1 LKERRKDYTEFAEG
15 AEFPE
20 KRKTQ
25 RERGRVEGKM
35 SEGIKIRKCER
46 LEEFHRCVEI
56 EREVWGESDLE
67 TEPYVTFVLANQTGG
82 HVLGA
87 FDGEL
92 MVGFTMAVAGL
103 RNGQAY
109 LHSHMTGVIASHR
122 NRGVGQMLKL
132 YQREEALGRGLRR
145 IEWTFDPLETRNAHF
160 NFNRLGAIA
169 RKFITNFYG
178 VTTSPLH
185 RGLPTH
191 RLLVEWE
198 LDSRR
203 VVAAIQELTRDPVEA
218 PAKIRLPAE
227 LEKWKKTSDAR
238 LGEVQA
244 RMREEFLGWF
254 AKGYAVTGV
263 RFAAGGVEYCLAPW
277 SDF

>member
-1 LKERRKDYTEFAEG
+1 
-15 AEFPE
+15 
-20 KRKTQ
+20 
-25 RERGRVEGKM
+25 M
-35 SEGIKIRKCER
+35 SEGIEIRKCER
-46 LEEFHRCVEI
+46 LAEFHRCVEI
-56 EREVWGESDLE
+56 QREVWGESDLE

-87 FDGEL
+87 FDGER

-103 RNGQAY
+103 RNGQPY

-122 NRGVGQMLKL
+122 NRGVGRLLKL
-132 YQREEALGRGLRR
+132 YQREEARGRGLRR

-160 NFNRLGAIA
+160 NFNRLGGISRKMIA
-169 RKFITNFYG
+169 NFYG

-185 RGLPTH
+185 RGLPTD

-203 VVAAIQELTRDPVEA
+203 VVAAIKELVRDPVEA

-227 LEKWKKTSDAR
+227 LEEWKKTSDAR

-244 RMREEFLGWF
+244 RMRGEFLGWF

>member
-1 LKERRKDYTEFAEG
+1 
-15 AEFPE
+15 
-20 KRKTQ
+20 
-25 RERGRVEGKM
+25 M
-35 SEGIKIRKCER
+35 SVGIEIRKCDK
-46 LEEFHRCVEI
+46 LEEFRRCVEI
-56 EREVWGESDLE
+56 ERAVWGESDLE

-103 RNGQAY
+103 RNGRAY

-122 NRGVGQMLKL
+122 NRGVGRLLKL

-160 NFNRLGAIA
+160 NFNRLGAIS
-169 RKFITNFYG
+169 RKLMANFYG

-185 RGLPTH
+185 RGLPTD
-191 RLLVEWE
+191 RLLVEWD

-203 VVAAIQELTRDPVEA
+203 VVAAIQELARDPVEA
-218 PAKIRLPAE
+218 PAKIRLSAE
-227 LEKWKKTSDAR
+227 LEEWKKTSDAR

-244 RMREEFLGWF
+244 RMRGEFLGWF